1 MTSSVMLTCPRDGT
15 ILPED
20 RVAEGDL
27 ECPHCRQVHQ
37 PEEVVP
43 DV

>member
-1 MTSSVMLTCPRDGT
+1 MSGAGLLTCPRDGT

-20 RVAEGDL
+20 RVADGDL
-27 ECPHCRQVHQ
+27 ECPACRWVLD
-37 PEEVVP
+37 PAEVVP